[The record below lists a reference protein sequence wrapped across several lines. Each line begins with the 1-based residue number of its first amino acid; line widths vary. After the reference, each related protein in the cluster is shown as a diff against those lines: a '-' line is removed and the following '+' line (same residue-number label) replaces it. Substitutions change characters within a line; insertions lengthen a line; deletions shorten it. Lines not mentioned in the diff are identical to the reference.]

1 MQMDKIYKLAESI
14 QRYLVGMATAE
25 EEQVVEAWLEE
36 DARHRELFAEYQ
48 KDIDLQKKTREYEVF
63 DRDKA
68 FRRFLNSRRQMIR
81 RRIYRVSSIAAACL
95 LGIGIFLL
103 TWNKDVEVKI
113 AENLPI
119 QHGSS
124 KAVLILP
131 GGKEIALQDSMFM
144 EVAGE
149 QTRIKVEGNQVH
161 YTGDLTEEED
171 TAGDVIMNS
180 IVTPMGGEYRLILSD
195 GTKVWL
201 NADSRL
207 DFPAKFAGDR
217 REVNASGEVYF
228 EVAKD
233 AEHPFVVNVKD
244 MHIRVLGTSFNVSA
258 YSDENVLSTTLVEG
272 SVELK
277 VDGIEQAVRLEPGEQ
292 AALAGGQF
300 LVRQVDTKL
309 YTSWITDY
317 FAFESESLERVL
329 RKLSRWYRVDFKC
342 DNQQMKEKF
351 FTGNIPK
358 YEDVQRVL
366 EMIEMTTNITF
377 KIEGSTIIVK

>member
-1 MQMDKIYKLAESI
+1 MKMDKIYKLAESI
-14 QRYLVGMATAE
+14 QRYLVGLATE
-25 EEQVVEAWLEE
+25 EEQRTVEAWLEE

-48 KDIDLQKKTREYEVF
+48 QDIDLQKKTREHEVF
-63 DRDKA
+63 DKDKA
-68 FRRFLNSRRQMIR
+68 FRRFLNSRRQVVR
-81 RRIYRVSSIAAACL
+81 RGIFRVASVAAACL
-95 LGIGIFLL
+95 LSIGIFLF
-103 TWNKDVEVKI
+103 TWNRDDGVKL

-124 KAVLILP
+124 KAVLILQ
-131 GGKEIALQDSMFM
+131 GGKEIVLQDSMFM
-144 EVAGE
+144 EVAGDR
-149 QTRIKVEGNQVH
+149 TRIKVEGNQVH
-161 YTGDLTEEED
+161 YTGDSTTAED
-171 TAGDVIMNS
+171 TTGEVMMNS
-180 IVTPMGGEYRLILSD
+180 IVTPMGGEYRLVLSD

-207 DFPAKFAGDR
+207 DFPAKFTGDR
-217 REVNASGEVYF
+217 REVHASGEVYF

-233 AEHPFVVNVKD
+233 AKHPFIVNARD

-258 YSDENVLSTTLVEG
+258 YSDEDVFATTLVEG

-277 VDGIEQAVRLEPGEQ
+277 VDGVERAVRLVPGEQ
-292 AALAGGQF
+292 AILEDGQV

-309 YTSWITDY
+309 YTSWIADY

-329 RKLSRWYRVDFKC
+329 RKLSRWYRVDFQC
-342 DNQQMKEKF
+342 DNQQLKEKL

-358 YEDVQRVL
+358 YEDVKKVL
-366 EMIEMTTNITF
+366 EIIEMTTNITF